1 MAAKLHLLSVVT
13 AVGVLVAG
21 LAIKFLVTL
30 YFHRQRMSKLVP
42 FVPSSIHKETDVF
55 QPKPPWH
62 PMFGNL
68 ITMAK
73 AAAAYPPNAHPH
85 AFPHWLRQHFPELGP
100 LFYIDVW
107 PVNAP
112 MLVIL
117 DPTAAAQVMIHH
129 SLPKHP
135 SVRDYVY
142 PLIGTKNLVT
152 LEGKEWKMW
161 RGIFNPG
168 FALAHLMSLVG
179 GMVDDTVQFTQILS
193 EYAAQ
198 GKVFQLEDAATRL
211 TVDIIAN
218 VALDVPLRSQTTE
231 NELLNAFRNQ
241 LQWMPIANDLN
252 LFRKYNPWK
261 FVQHRINSRIMTN
274 YLDNLLENRFA
285 ARRQEEKARTSKRSK
300 PIIDLALD
308 AYLDETSQSEV
319 SGLPVPF
326 KKSAIDQFKTFLF
339 AGHDTTSSTAC
350 YIVHLLAKHPEALK
364 TLFREHDEVYGT
376 DTSKTAQAIKDDP
389 HSLNRLPY
397 TMAVIREVLR
407 LRPPVSS
414 VRVGEPGVYV
424 EFDGQRYATEDMMV
438 WPVAYAMHR
447 SPDLWVKPDE
457 FIPERFL
464 AKEGDPL
471 FPVKGAWRPFE
482 FGPRN
487 CIGQELA
494 YIELKIFMVLT
505 LRDFDIRAAYEEQD
519 KFDGQDRSAQALEG
533 DRAYQILVATA
544 KPALG
549 YPAKFYKRNR

>member
-1 MAAKLHLLSVVT
+1 MAAKLQLLSLVT

-21 LAIKFLVTL
+21 LVIKFLVAL
-30 YFHRQRMSKLVP
+30 YFHRQRMSKL
-42 FVPSSIHKETDVF
+42 
-55 QPKPPWH
+55 PKPPWH
-62 PMFGNL
+62 PIFGNL
-68 ITMAK
+68 ITMGK
-73 AAAAYPPNAHPH
+73 AAASYPPNTHPH
-85 AFPHWLRQHFPELGP
+85 MFPHWLRQHFPDLGP

-107 PVNAP
+107 PINAP
-112 MLVIL
+112 MLIIL
-117 DPTAAAQVMIHH
+117 DPTAAAQVMVQH

-135 SVRDYVY
+135 SVKDYVY
-142 PLIGTKNLVT
+142 PLLGTKNIVT

-168 FALAHLMSLVG
+168 FALGNLMSLVG
-179 GMVDDTVQFTQILS
+179 GMVADTVQFTQILS

-198 GKVFQLEDAATRL
+198 GKVFQFEDAATRL

-241 LQWMPIANDLN
+241 LKWMPIANDLN

-261 FVQHRINSRIMTN
+261 FIQHRINSRIMTN
-274 YLDNLLENRFA
+274 YLDDLLEKRFA
-285 ARRQEEKARTSKRSK
+285 ARGQEEKAKTSKRNK
-300 PIIDLALD
+300 PVIDLALD
-308 AYLDETSQSEV
+308 AYLDETSQSGV
-319 SGLPVPF
+319 SGLPVAF
-326 KKSAIDQFKTFLF
+326 KRSAIDQFKTFLF

-350 YIVHLLAKHPEALK
+350 YIVHMLAKNPEALRK
-364 TLFREHDEVYGT
+364 LFQEHDEVYGT
-376 DTSKTAQAIKDDP
+376 DTAKTAQAITDDP

-414 VRVGEPGVYV
+414 VREGELDMYV
-424 EFDGQRYATEDMMV
+424 EFDGQRYPTEHMMV
-438 WPVAYAMHR
+438 WPVSYAMHR
-447 SPDLWVKPDE
+447 SPDLWVKAEE

-464 AKEGDPL
+464 AKEGEPL
-471 FPVKGAWRPFE
+471 FPIKGAWRPFE

-494 YIELKIFMVLT
+494 YIELKIFMILT
-505 LRDFDIRAAYEEQD
+505 LRDFDIRTAYNEQD
-519 KFDGQDRSAQALEG
+519 KIDGRDRSTHTQEG

-549 YPAKFYKRNR
+549 YPAKVYKRNR